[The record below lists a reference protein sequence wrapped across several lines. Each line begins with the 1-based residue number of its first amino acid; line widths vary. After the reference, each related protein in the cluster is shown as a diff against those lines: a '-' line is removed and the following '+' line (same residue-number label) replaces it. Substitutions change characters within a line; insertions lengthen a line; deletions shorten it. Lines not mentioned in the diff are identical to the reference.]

1 MRLLKTFLPSFF
13 LITVSFVSRA
23 QAVHVESDDQKI
35 NSENVLWAD
44 STKATEFLKSIFQ
57 ALQSGNADK
66 YTSLIATKE
75 EFRIIA
81 SLSSSRVEN
90 FDSLHAVEINRRKT
104 EFQKLLKDAKKEG
117 IQWSETKFV
126 DFVIKRI
133 KPDNYSEF
141 ILLANINLESKKDK
155 KNIFGIQAI
164 QINSNFRLLTVEK
177 ILPGRLVKFVDLD
190 SFDFR

>member
-1 MRLLKTFLPSFF
+1 MKTGFLCFIFSFF
-13 LITVSFVSRA
+13 ALISNA
-23 QAVHVESDDQKI
+23 QAVHVESDDQKV

-117 IQWSETKFV
+117 ILWSETRFV
-126 DFVIKRI
+126 DFIIKRI

-141 ILLANINLESKKDK
+141 ILLANINIESKKDK

-177 ILPGRLVKFVDLD
+177 ILPGRLMKFVDLD